1 MSRKS
6 SSWCLIGARLGG
18 ELTKRRRD
26 STRGHGPSTR
36 TTLGRKPRRLR
47 RVASS
52 ILRCVPL
59 LVIDHDNRRWPPKDQ
74 NIGYVAEYLTAVD
87 IKLKEARVVG
97 DEETAII
104 DARRRVAR
112 GSAGVLYRRP
122 RARARCRTARAS
134 RPRPADKRRRRI
146 TCIVTFATT
155 STSLLSSIA
164 NRA

>member
-1 MSRKS
+1 VLHR
-6 SSWCLIGARLGG
+6 
-18 ELTKRRRD
+18 
-26 STRGHGPSTR
+26 
-36 TTLGRKPRRLR
+36 
-47 RVASS
+47 S

-134 RPRPADKRRRRI
+134 RRRPADKPPTPHNLHRYV
-146 TCIVTFATT
+146 CNY
-155 STSLLSSIA
+155 LH
-164 NRA
+164 